1 MWCYL
6 EKINSIVPGCVC
18 ASGKKGFSPDMK
30 TTATWCQINEKVSFC
45 SFKQWAGPVQRH
57 VYSCIC
63 CLKIKTQPEFKKTK
77 QKKTPRGTL
86 KNWDLCS
93 SIRERCG
100 CSDAEHKW
108 TIILCSQ
115 QWINRLSWKYHHLVF
130 CFWLCFL
137 PLRSTSSHYLS
148 GTLLFFIFVIS
159 CVNLL
164 FSLPQLFWT
173 YSMRWEWTFLRVS
186 VYKNTWCSTYWSLFF
201 FFNALSS
208 SWSLCGFV
216 LCGPRVI
223 RLSGCWPCK

>member
-45 SFKQWAGPVQRH
+45 SFKQWAGPAQRH

-63 CLKIKTQPEFKKTK
+63 CLKIKTQPELKK
-77 QKKTPRGTL
+77 KK
-86 KNWDLCS
+86 KNPK
-93 SIRERCG
+93 R
-100 CSDAEHKW
+100 DAKELRPVFIHSGALWLLGRW
-108 TIILCSQ
+108 TQVDNHTVCWQ

-201 FFNALSS
+201 FNALSS

>member
-1 MWCYL
+1 MC
-6 EKINSIVPGCVC
+6 IH
-18 ASGKKGFSPDMK
+18 ASVVWKLRHSLNLKK
-30 TTATWCQINEKVSFC
+30 
-45 SFKQWAGPVQRH
+45 KQQNPKRDAKELRPVFIHSGALWLLGRW
-57 VYSCIC
+57 
-63 CLKIKTQPEFKKTK
+63 TQVDNHTV
-77 QKKTPRGTL
+77 
-86 KNWDLCS
+86 
-93 SIRERCG
+93 
-100 CSDAEHKW
+100 
-108 TIILCSQ
+108 CSQ

-201 FFNALSS
+201 FNALSS